1 MGSDLDLLEHG
12 ETGAGLKPSAER
24 GAFGDIS
31 TTTGTEEP
39 GFGSTTNQTE
49 TAEKS
54 EPFIDHLYSVG
65 VRPPICYSFLISLL
79 FFCIGFVILFYCI
92 EFIILIGEVY

>member
-1 MGSDLDLLEHG
+1 MASDQDLLELG
-12 ETGAGLKPSAER
+12 EIGAGLNPSVEN

-49 TAEKS
+49 TVEKS
-54 EPFIDHLYSVG
+54 ETFIDHLYSVG
-65 VRPPICYSFLISLL
+65 VEAPICYSFLIYFSL
-79 FFCIGFVILFYCI
+79 
-92 EFIILIGEVY
+92 FIVNYLL